1 MILKARHFAGA
12 ILLHALVLAFLLGGA
27 QCCRAPEPV
36 AVIQGTLISAN
47 QLPREQADP
56 TPQPKTEEPPSPEPV
71 PATPPP
77 APPKPDP
84 AEAQRAQEQQKQKEQ
99 DEQKAKDEAK
109 RKAEALVQKQQEEAR
124 IKAEQAAAEL
134 KKQAE
139 AEEKKRAAEE
149 AKKKAAAE
157 EQKRLD
163 DLRKAAEAEEQKR
176 AADEKRK
183 KDLQARLDA
192 EAKRQREAALA
203 QALGAETAERQKQD
217 GNEWATQLAA
227 AITRAW
233 TRPPGADGQFRAV
246 ISIRLSATGEVL
258 SARIRTPSGNPQFD
272 DSAVRAAYKASPMPL
287 PRNPTVF
294 DENVNVLFAPS

>member
-1 MILKARHFAGA
+1 MILKLRHIVGA
-12 ILLHALVLAFLLGGA
+12 VLLHALVLAFLLGGA
-27 QCCRAPEPV
+27 QCSRAPEPV

-47 QLPREQADP
+47 QLPKEQADP
-56 TPQPKTEEPPSPEPV
+56 TPQPKTDEPPSPEPV
-71 PATPPP
+71 PASPPP
-77 APPKPDP
+77 SPPKPDP
-84 AEAQRAQEQQKQKEQ
+84 AEVQRAQEQQKQKEQ
-99 DEQKAKDEAK
+99 AEQKAKDDAK

-124 IKAEQAAAEL
+124 IKAEQAAADL

-139 AEEKKRAAEE
+139 AEEKKRAAED

-163 DLRKAAEAEEQKR
+163 DLRKAAEAEDQKR

-203 QALGAETAERQKQD
+203 QALGAETSERQKQD